1 MRFLGMAG
9 YYRKFCP
16 NFYTISEPLTQLL
29 KKTRK
34 FVWSDDCEKSFVKLK
49 AILKSSPVL
58 QAPDFHSMFKLAV
71 DASDAAAGAVLLQEG
86 NDGIDHPIGYFSRK
100 FNKNQRNYSTVE
112 KECLALILALQHFEV
127 YVTSSSFPIIVYSD
141 HNPLVFLHKLRS
153 KNQRLLRWSLNG

>member
-1 MRFLGMAG
+1 MAG

-16 NFYTISEPLTQLL
+16 NFSTISEPLTQLL

-58 QAPDFHSMFKLAV
+58 QAPDFHSQLAV

-86 NDGIDHPIGYFSRK
+86 NDGI
-100 FNKNQRNYSTVE
+100 
-112 KECLALILALQHFEV
+112 
-127 YVTSSSFPIIVYSD
+127 
-141 HNPLVFLHKLRS
+141 LRP
-153 KNQRLLRWSLNG
+153 